1 MAKFDPSLQSMLEV
15 FLYET
20 TTLLDQL
27 EELLMTTE
35 KEESIGSD
43 EINQIFRIMHT
54 IKGSAAMMELPNI
67 SKLAHAVEDLF
78 FILREDPDTQYDK
91 NELYTHLFKA
101 FDCLK
106 GEVDT
111 LPDESAELTD
121 FTEEMNEIRA
131 YAAKIKGEE
140 APAAKAADS
149 KGSGSSAAAIFDDGD
164 FDDATIFAA
173 HVKFDPEDSMS
184 NMRAMVML
192 RGLKKVCEVKKTIP
206 EDPTVD
212 DAVKVLGADGLVLKY
227 SCEDNEAVLK
237 KIKKAVGVKGVEGVE
252 KKKVEKPKAEEKPK
266 EAPKPAEAKASEKKP
281 APAKPAGE
289 KKAAAPADSIISV
302 KLSKLDE
309 LLDLVSEIVIT
320 ESMLTALPIMQTD
333 ENFSKPVRNLKK
345 LTDELQD
352 FAMSVRMLPI
362 SVAFN
367 KMSRIV
373 RDMNVKLGK
382 DVDLIFKGEE
392 TEVDKTVIDALGDP
406 LMHIVRNSM
415 DHGIELPADREAAG
429 KTERA
434 KVILSAE
441 SAAGE
446 IIIRIIDNGKGMD
459 TAKLI
464 AKAQKNGL
472 LTKPAEEYTHAEAL
486 KLIMLPGFST
496 NEQVT
501 EYSGRGVGMDVVRQN
516 IEKIRGTINIKS
528 EFGQGTEFI
537 IKIPL
542 TLSIIDAM
550 QIKVG
555 SSSLLVPT
563 LSIKE
568 VFKLDVR
575 NLVST
580 TGSNEMIMRRDK
592 CYPIVRLHEAFGIS
606 TEVTDL
612 AEGIMLMCDS
622 DAGSV
627 CLFADELCEEVS
639 VVIKSFPTLLNR
651 MGVKDNGLTG
661 CAILGDGSITL
672 LVDVKALTEKAM
684 KEDKHEKT

>member
-140 APAAKAADS
+140 APAAKADA
-149 KGSGSSAAAIFDDGD
+149 KSGSSNSAAAIFDGD
-164 FDDATIFAA
+164 DFSDDKIFAA
-173 HVKFDPEDSMS
+173 HVLFDPEDSMS

-212 DAVKVLGADGLVLKY
+212 DAVKALGADGLVLKY
-227 SCEDNEAVLK
+227 STEDNEAVLK
-237 KIKKAVGVKGVEGVE
+237 KIKKAVGVKGVEAIAKE
-252 KKKVEKPKAEEKPK
+252 KPKEAPKAEEKPK
-266 EAPKPAEAKASEKKP
+266 EAPKPAEKKP
-281 APAKPAGE
+281 AAKPAGE

-382 DVDLIFKGEE
+382 DVDLVFKGEE

-459 TAKLI
+459 TQKLI

-472 LTKPAEEYTHAEAL
+472 LTKPPEEYTHAEAL

-550 QIKVG
+550 QIRVG

-592 CYPIVRLHEAFGIS
+592 CYPIVRLHSVFGID
-606 TEVTDL
+606 TKVTDL

-622 DAGSV
+622 DAGSI
-627 CLFADELCEEVS
+627 CLFADELAEEVS

-651 MGVKDNGLTG
+651 MGVKDTGLTG

-672 LVDVKALTEKAM
+672 LVDVKTLCERAM
-684 KEDKHEKT
+684 KEDKHETI